1 MSLSTFHIMHSV
13 TSALAT
19 PIFSSLPCLNAVGP
33 HCRKYFNL
41 GIEDTPTM
49 AYSGWL
55 YAKRIC
61 RKELIIAIEDIVA
74 TSKSTVLG
82 HMSGQA
88 W

>member
-1 MSLSTFHIMHSV
+1 
-13 TSALAT
+13 
-19 PIFSSLPCLNAVGP
+19 
-33 HCRKYFNL
+33 
-41 GIEDTPTM
+41 M

-61 RKELIIAIEDIVA
+61 RNKLIIAIEDIVA
-74 TSKSTVLG
+74 TSISTVLG